1 MSELEQIELARYREQ
16 ITTDVDKLVEKYR
29 RIFDW
34 DIAEIDEAKARRLI
48 LDAIRDSIDAMG

>member
-34 DIAEIDEAKARRLI
+34 DIAELDEAKARRLI